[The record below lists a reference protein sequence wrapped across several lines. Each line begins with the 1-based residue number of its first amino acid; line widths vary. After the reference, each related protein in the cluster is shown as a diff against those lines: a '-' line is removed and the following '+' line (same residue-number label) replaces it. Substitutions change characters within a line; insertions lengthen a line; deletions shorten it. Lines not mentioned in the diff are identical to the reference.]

1 MDNKHYDDEI
11 KTLGFSLCYKS
22 CLKNRDAIKTSHIHH
37 TLYPCMENCAI
48 KYKKVVEIVM
58 N

>member
-1 MDNKHYDDEI
+1 MDNTHNDEI

-48 KYKKVVEIVM
+48 KYKRVVEIVM